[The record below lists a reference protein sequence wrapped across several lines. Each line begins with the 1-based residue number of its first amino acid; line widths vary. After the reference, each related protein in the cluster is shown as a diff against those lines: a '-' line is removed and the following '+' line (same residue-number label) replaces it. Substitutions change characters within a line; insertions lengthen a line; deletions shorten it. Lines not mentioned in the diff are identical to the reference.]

1 MFFMFD
7 GMSLIYYIKDLI
19 NLTYYNYHY
28 YFKGFLLFLILI
40 PITVNA
46 ITLYLL
52 DIIEKKDKISNHKL
66 IPSILNRY
74 INYLIKDGNNKE
86 LLNYYKGRC
95 KAELIFYIFILILY
109 FISLK
114 FSFSTIIS
122 ILN

>member
-1 MFFMFD
+1 MNL
-7 GMSLIYYIKDLI
+7 LII
-19 NLTYYNYHY
+19 
-28 YFKGFLLFLILI
+28 LLFLILI

-86 LLNYYKGRC
+86 LLNYYKSYSW
-95 KAELIFYIFILILY
+95 AELKFYVVILVFVLCVFTY
-109 FISLK
+109 FSYEINDVSSNISLHY
-114 FSFSTIIS
+114 
-122 ILN
+122 